1 MYTMKFSIITP
12 TYKRWELLGRA
23 VQSVLRQTYT
33 EWEMIIVNDSPGV
46 PSYKTLPSSVA
57 DPRIHYYANDTNRGV
72 NYSRNRALDSV
83 SKDSEWVIFLDD
95 DDYLA
100 QDALETFS
108 KLITAHPECKW
119 FVTNRAYADG
129 TLVTKYP
136 KPKTWYSYIKDV
148 LVLKRCKGDVTH
160 CMKTSILTN
169 IRYSKYI
176 KQAEEWLFYY
186 QIALREKMFYHNHN
200 STLTDGYDKVSGLNF
215 RKRTRGEQLETLR
228 VFIHEGHKLH
238 LLHHPTFL
246 IYLFM
251 RFVRLCFKS

>member
-1 MYTMKFSIITP
+1 MKFSIITP
-12 TYKRWELLGRA
+12 TYKRRDLLGRA
-23 VQSVLRQTYT
+23 VQSVLRQTYA
-33 EWEMIIVNDSPGV
+33 EWEMIIVNDSPDDF
-46 PSYKTLPSSVA
+46 SYKTLPSSSN
-57 DPRIHYYANDTNRGV
+57 DLRICYFVNDKNRGV

-83 SKDSEWVIFLDD
+83 SKDSDWVIFLDD

-100 QDALETFS
+100 PDTLATFN
-108 KLITAHPECKW
+108 KLTTTHPECKW
-119 FVTNRAYADG
+119 FVTNRAYANG

-136 KPKTWYSYIKDV
+136 KPETWYSYIKDV
-148 LVLKRCKGDVTH
+148 LILKRCKGDVTH
-160 CMKTSILTN
+160 CIKTSILTN

-186 QIALREKMFYHNHN
+186 QIALREKIFYHNHN

-215 RKRTRGEQLETLR
+215 RKRTRGEQVETLR
-228 VFIHEGHKLH
+228 AFIHEGYRLH
-238 LLHHPTFL
+238 LQHHTTFL